1 MSIREL
7 EKINSR
13 RMENL
18 QRKQSREINQLADAH
33 EMVKVD
39 IKKSNDSEIVELQ
52 NENMRHVASE
62 NEKKEKVLE
71 QMKNHLDQTRKMTD
85 SQIK

>member
-1 MSIREL
+1 
-7 EKINSR
+7 
-13 RMENL
+13 MENL

-62 NEKKEKVLE
+62 NEKNYIKKVW
-71 QMKNHLDQTRKMTD
+71 QMKRAN
-85 SQIK
+85 

>member
-39 IKKSNDSEIVELQ
+39 IKKSNDREIV
-52 NENMRHVASE
+52 
-62 NEKKEKVLE
+62 
-71 QMKNHLDQTRKMTD
+71 
-85 SQIK
+85 